1 MGDELE
7 VSQEMERKCEERSE
21 SSRMGEGRP
30 ELLLLREILFFKGG
44 RHRNMLVY
52 WLRRKVQKGRD

>member
-21 SSRMGEGRP
+21 SGYEW
-30 ELLLLREILFFKGG
+30 EKGDQSCC
-44 RHRNMLVY
+44 Y
-52 WLRRKVQKGRD
+52 